1 MQTLRSTDRQVLG
14 ETRQVLN
21 AFLGGSINH
30 SDDRESDYCEGQR
43 KQPEQDGREHTSRF
57 ESERFHIDI

>member
-1 MQTLRSTDRQVLG
+1 MLS

-21 AFLGGSINH
+21 AFLGSSINH
-30 SDDRESDYCEGQR
+30 SEDRESDQCEGQR

-57 ESERFHIDI
+57 ESERFHIDINLY